1 MNWNCI
7 NDNNG
12 NNDIGYDDIDDDINT
27 NIGNLI
33 VTIIKVITLIMMLMI
48 K

>member
-1 MNWNCI
+1 MNWNYI

-12 NNDIGYDDIDDDINT
+12 NNDIGYNDIDDDINT